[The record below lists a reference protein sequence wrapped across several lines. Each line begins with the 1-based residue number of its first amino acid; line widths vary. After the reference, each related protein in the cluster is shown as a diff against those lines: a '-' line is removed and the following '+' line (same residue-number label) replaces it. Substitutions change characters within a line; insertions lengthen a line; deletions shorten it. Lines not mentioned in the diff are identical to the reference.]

1 MQQFR
6 GSWQRPHR
14 SARAGANRVPSP
26 RSGKNRGQAPIHAS
40 NTLLCLTISTLA
52 GACPSPPWCLSPSPV
67 SRLCTGVGPT
77 QLTSGRQDDKL
88 LDMQT
93 NVSELL
99 RNFPKIRRAALAGE
113 TVLIRT
119 REGNLV
125 LTAEKPAGQSLFGSL
140 AATIDSRSMTEAD
153 SGADDADWTASL

>member
-1 MQQFR
+1 M
-6 GSWQRPHR
+6 
-14 SARAGANRVPSP
+14 
-26 RSGKNRGQAPIHAS
+26 
-40 NTLLCLTISTLA
+40 
-52 GACPSPPWCLSPSPV
+52 
-67 SRLCTGVGPT
+67 
-77 QLTSGRQDDKL
+77 DDKL
-88 LDMQT
+88 FDMQT

-140 AATIDSRSMTEAD
+140 GATVDSKSMTEAD
-153 SGADDADWTASL
+153 SGADEADWTASL